1 VAQRCA
7 QKTIS
12 LPLGRADDASRRCDL
27 QAFPLAHRLLHRWQS
42 WWLGF
47 RLVQASG
54 PRAAARERNF
64 RVHGGTKAREASIAR
79 DWHRKVLPILEFAT
93 QPRGLRIMK
102 RLLSF
107 AAAFAIGLS
116 TVTAAHAAP
125 KKEFN
130 IAWTI
135 YVGWM
140 PWPYA
145 AESGIVKKWA
155 DKYGITINVTQIND
169 YVESIN
175 QYTAGKFDGVTVTNM
190 DALTIPAAGGVDT
203 TAIIMGD
210 YSNGNDGVVLKK
222 GKSLADIKGQ
232 KVNLVELSVSHYL
245 LARGL
250 STVKLQE
257 KDIKTVN
264 TSDADIVAAS
274 KSADTTAVVTWNPQL
289 LEVKSE
295 PGATLVFDSSKIPGE
310 IEDLLV
316 VKTETLKD
324 NPNLAKALVGIWY
337 ETIALMKEDSDK
349 GKAAREAMAK
359 LSGTDLAGFEAQLK
373 TTFMYYTAKDGAAFM
388 TGGELPKI
396 MDQVRGFCF
405 EHNLLG
411 EKVKSKDAVGIMTPT
426 RTLGSGKNIKLRFDA
441 SYMTLAAEG
450 KL

>member
-1 VAQRCA
+1 
-7 QKTIS
+7 
-12 LPLGRADDASRRCDL
+12 
-27 QAFPLAHRLLHRWQS
+27 
-42 WWLGF
+42 
-47 RLVQASG
+47 
-54 PRAAARERNF
+54 
-64 RVHGGTKAREASIAR
+64 
-79 DWHRKVLPILEFAT
+79 
-93 QPRGLRIMK
+93 MK

-107 AAAFAIGLS
+107 AAALTISLNAAG
-116 TVTAAHAAP
+116 TATAAP

-145 AESGIVKKWA
+145 ADNGIVKKWA
-155 DKYGITINVTQIND
+155 DKYGITINVRQIND

-203 TAIIMGD
+203 TAIIIGD

-222 GKSLADIKGQ
+222 GKTLADIKGE

-250 STVKLQE
+250 ATVKLQE

-264 TSDADIVAAS
+264 TSDADIVAAA
-274 KSADTTAVVTWNPQL
+274 KSPDTTAVVTWNPQL
-289 LEVKSE
+289 LEVKSD

-316 VKTETLKD
+316 VNTETLKD
-324 NPNLAKALVGIWY
+324 NPDFAKALVGIWY
-337 ETIALMKEDSDK
+337 ETIALMKDTSDN

-359 LSGTDLAGFEAQLK
+359 LSGTDLAGFESQLK
-373 TTFMYYTAKDGAAFM
+373 TTHMYYTPKDGAAFM
-388 TGGELPKI
+388 TSAELPAI
-396 MDQVRGFCF
+396 MDLVRGFCF

-411 EKVKSKDAVGIMTPT
+411 ENVKSKDAVGILTPT
-426 RTLGSGKNIKLRFDA
+426 RTLGSAGNVKLRFDA